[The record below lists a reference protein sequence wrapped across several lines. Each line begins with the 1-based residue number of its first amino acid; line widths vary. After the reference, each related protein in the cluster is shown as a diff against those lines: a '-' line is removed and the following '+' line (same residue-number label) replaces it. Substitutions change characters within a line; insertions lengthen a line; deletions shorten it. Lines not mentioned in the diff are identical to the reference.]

1 MARHLVHKVG
11 ADTWK
16 VTIFYTHQ
24 YRHREI
30 QAQVQNWLCKAEILA
45 SIVFPTQPLSCYDFL
60 NKVFLLWQ
68 IRLDYSIRLIHSLNV
83 GLSLKSGLV
92 GWYHTCEALFL
103 LCLIFCN
110 FPLSKIKLLPV
121 RLFILQCIF
130 LWDIPIWISQ
140 LEIFTFCDKN
150 L

>member
-1 MARHLVHKVG
+1 MARHWVRKVG

-16 VTIFYTHQ
+16 VTIFYTNQ
-24 YRHREI
+24 YRHRET
-30 QAQVQNWLCKAEILA
+30 QAQVQNWLCKVGILA
-45 SIVFPTQPLSCYDFL
+45 FIVFPTQPLSCYDSL

-83 GLSLKSGLV
+83 GWSLKSGLV

-103 LCLIFCN
+103 LCLIFCS
-110 FPLSKIKLLPV
+110 FLLLKIKLLPV

-130 LWDIPIWISQ
+130 LWGKPIWISQ
-140 LEIFTFCDKN
+140 LEIFIFWDKN
-150 L
+150 S